1 MTTAGWIT
9 IATIVFAAFSL
20 VSGWLRPDLTAL
32 IVTVILGLTSVI
44 TPDQALSG
52 FSAAAVITVLSI
64 FILTAGIEQTGVT
77 RWIGQRLLKLTG
89 SSESK
94 LIAAL
99 ALTAAVLSLIMNT
112 IAAAAVLLPAAMGIA
127 RQAGARPSRLLM
139 PIAFGSLLGGAA
151 TLLTTANIIVST
163 TLAQAGL
170 RPFGLFDFLPIG
182 VPLALSGIG
191 VMLVLAPRL
200 LPTRDLPGSMAHM
213 RRLRQELSEVYH
225 LREGTSQVI
234 VQRGSGVAGMTLAQA
249 RWGQDLGLTVLGIV
263 HDGHLK
269 LAPDRNTQVAEG
281 DIVLLEGAPTPE
293 TSERYGLRLH
303 TDVTLERA
311 LISRDYPM
319 VEVVLAPRSEFQGK
333 TLREIHLR
341 ERYGIQM
348 LALWREGLAVQQDIA
363 QIPLRFGDAM
373 LVQGP
378 RHEINLLRLDPNF
391 VVLEEETNGPLDARA
406 PVSVA
411 ILLGSLALAAIG
423 ILPLPLAVLA
433 GVIAMVLAGC
443 VRMDEAYR
451 AVEWRAVFLIAGM
464 LPLSI
469 ALDTSGAA
477 GVLSDSLLGIT
488 ARFGPLGAAFMLN
501 LSAIALSLLVGGQA
515 AAVILAPIA
524 IAAGQSIGA
533 DPRAMAMAVAIGC
546 SLAFITPLGHPAN
559 LLVMGP
565 GGYTFRD
572 YWRLGAPVT
581 LVAIVVVIAG
591 LHLVWAL

>member
-1 MTTAGWIT
+1 
-9 IATIVFAAFSL
+9 
-20 VSGWLRPDLTAL
+20 
-32 IVTVILGLTSVI
+32 
-44 TPDQALSG
+44 
-52 FSAAAVITVLSI
+52 
-64 FILTAGIEQTGVT
+64 
-77 RWIGQRLLKLTG
+77 
-89 SSESK
+89 
-94 LIAAL
+94 
-99 ALTAAVLSLIMNT
+99 
-112 IAAAAVLLPAAMGIA
+112 
-127 RQAGARPSRLLM
+127 
-139 PIAFGSLLGGAA
+139 
-151 TLLTTANIIVST
+151 
-163 TLAQAGL
+163 
-170 RPFGLFDFLPIG
+170 
-182 VPLALSGIG
+182 
-191 VMLVLAPRL
+191 
-200 LPTRDLPGSMAHM
+200 
-213 RRLRQELSEVYH
+213 
-225 LREGTSQVI
+225 
-234 VQRGSGVAGMTLAQA
+234 
-249 RWGQDLGLTVLGIV
+249 
-263 HDGHLK
+263 
-269 LAPDRNTQVAEG
+269 
-281 DIVLLEGAPTPE
+281 
-293 TSERYGLRLH
+293 
-303 TDVTLERA
+303 
-311 LISRDYPM
+311 
-319 VEVVLAPRSEFQGK
+319 
-333 TLREIHLR
+333 
-341 ERYGIQM
+341 
-348 LALWREGLAVQQDIA
+348 LAVQQDIA